1 MKNSITNKIMLFFLV
16 IIFFVIF
23 SIVIYSNSVLNN
35 VVEYLIDNEIKDT
48 TKSINLYLH
57 QYFRFNKMEFNK
69 ISFASKSSAISRD
82 LTYRLD
88 KTVYIYNDMGGLLY
102 PRTEKYKQLKITKD
116 MENALNGE
124 LSYTIEYKDDK
135 ALVYVSYPIFREDK
149 LIGMIRF
156 ANDYTPLFNK
166 TKLFINKTLIFSV
179 MIFAVSMI
187 IAYIISKQIT
197 SPIKNLAN
205 KTKEVTDGNF
215 DVKIYI
221 SSSDE
226 LGMLASDFN
235 NMIETI
241 NTQIKTIENDRDNL
255 RELSEKQKKFFD
267 NVTHE
272 LKTPMTTII
281 GYSEIIK
288 DNQFT
293 DEEFFNKGI
302 NRIISEA
309 NRLNRMIVQLLD
321 ISKNSNKN
329 FDYELKKIDLS
340 KIIVSMCED
349 MTHKAKK
356 YNMSI
361 NINVGK
367 NIKIIANEDKIKEI
381 IINLLDNAIK
391 YGKVN
396 SDIFVNA
403 HIEGKFANISVIDS
417 GEGIEEKELENILS
431 PFYRVSKSETR
442 ELGSTGLGLA
452 IVKSIVDSY
461 NGKIDIKSEVN
472 KGTEVSIKLPT
483 IS

>member
-1 MKNSITNKIMLFFLV
+1 
-16 IIFFVIF
+16 
-23 SIVIYSNSVLNN
+23 
-35 VVEYLIDNEIKDT
+35 
-48 TKSINLYLH
+48 
-57 QYFRFNKMEFNK
+57 
-69 ISFASKSSAISRD
+69 
-82 LTYRLD
+82 
-88 KTVYIYNDMGGLLY
+88 
-102 PRTEKYKQLKITKD
+102 
-116 MENALNGE
+116 
-124 LSYTIEYKDDK
+124 
-135 ALVYVSYPIFREDK
+135 
-149 LIGMIRF
+149 
-156 ANDYTPLFNK
+156 
-166 TKLFINKTLIFSV
+166 
-179 MIFAVSMI
+179 
-187 IAYIISKQIT
+187 
-197 SPIKNLAN
+197 
-205 KTKEVTDGNF
+205 
-215 DVKIYI
+215 
-221 SSSDE
+221 
-226 LGMLASDFN
+226 
-235 NMIETI
+235 
-241 NTQIKTIENDRDNL
+241 
-255 RELSEKQKKFFD
+255 
-267 NVTHE
+267 
-272 LKTPMTTII
+272 MTTII

>member
-88 KTVYIYNDMGGLLY
+88 KTVYIYNDIGELIY

-124 LSYTIEYKDDK
+124 LSYTIEYKDNK

-215 DVKIYI
+215 DVKIDI

-241 NTQIKTIENDRDNL
+241 NTQIKTIESDRDNL

-340 KIIVSMCED
+340 KIIISMCED

-361 NINVGK
+361 TINVGK

-403 HIEGKFANISVIDS
+403 YIEGKFANISVIDS

>member
-1 MKNSITNKIMLFFLV
+1 MLFFLV

>member
-88 KTVYIYNDMGGLLY
+88 KTVYIYNDMGELIY
-102 PRTEKYKQLKITKD
+102 PRTEKYKQLKRTKD

-215 DVKIYI
+215 DVKIDI

-302 NRIISEA
+302 NRIISES

-340 KIIVSMCED
+340 KIIISMCED

-361 NINVGK
+361 KINVGK

-403 HIEGKFANISVIDS
+403 YIEGKFANISVIDS

>member
-1 MKNSITNKIMLFFLV
+1 MLFFLV

-23 SIVIYSNSVLNN
+23 SIVIYSKSVLNN
-35 VVEYLIDNEIKDT
+35 IVEYLINNEIKDT

-82 LTYRLD
+82 LSYRLD
-88 KTVYIYNDMGGLLY
+88 KTVYIYNDNGVIIY
-102 PRTEKYKQLKITKD
+102 PRTEKYKQLKLTKD
-116 MENALNGE
+116 MENALSGE

-135 ALVYVSYPIFREDK
+135 ALVYVSYPIFKENN
-149 LIGMIRF
+149 LMGIIRF
-156 ANDYTPLFNK
+156 VNDYTPLFNK
-166 TKLFINKTLIFSV
+166 TKLFINKILLFSI
-179 MIFAVSMI
+179 MIFATSII
-187 IAYIISKQIT
+187 IAYVISKQIT
-197 SPIKNLAN
+197 FPIKKLAN
-205 KTKEVTDGNF
+205 KTKDIKNGDFN
-215 DVKIYI
+215 VKIDI
-221 SSSDE
+221 NSNDE

-235 NMIETI
+235 NMLKTI
-241 NTQIKTIENDRDNL
+241 NTQIRTIENDRDNL
-255 RELSEKQKKFFD
+255 KELSERQKKFFD

-288 DNQFT
+288 DNQFS

-321 ISKNSNKN
+321 ISKNSNKE

-340 KIIVSMCED
+340 KIIINMCED

-361 NINVGK
+361 KVNVED

-381 IINLLDNAIK
+381 IINLLDNSIK

-396 SDIFVNA
+396 SNIFVNVYT
-403 HIEGKFANISVIDS
+403 ENKFANILVVDS
-417 GEGIEEKELENILS
+417 GEGIEAKELGNILS

-452 IVKSIVDSY
+452 IVKSIVDGY

-472 KGTEVSIKLPT
+472 KGTKVSIKLPT

>member
-1 MKNSITNKIMLFFLV
+1 MLFFLV

-23 SIVIYSNSVLNN
+23 SIVVYSKSVLNN
-35 VVEYLIDNEIKDT
+35 IVEYLIDNEIKDT
-48 TKSINLYLH
+48 TKSINLYLN

-69 ISFASKSSAISRD
+69 ISFAAKGSAISRD

-88 KTVYIYNDMGGLLY
+88 KTVYIYSDNGNVIY
-102 PRTEKYKQLKITKD
+102 PRTERYKQLKETKD
-116 MENALNGE
+116 MENALNKE
-124 LSYTIEYKDDK
+124 LSYTIEYQDEK
-135 ALVYVSYPIFREDK
+135 ALVYVSYPILNKDK
-149 LIGMIRF
+149 LIGIIRF
-156 ANDYTPLFNK
+156 TIDYTPLFNK
-166 TKLFINKTLIFSV
+166 TKLFISQILIFSIMV
-179 MIFAVSMI
+179 FAISII

-197 SPIKNLAN
+197 SPIKKLASKTREVKCGNLN
-205 KTKEVTDGNF
+205 
-215 DVKIYI
+215 VKIDI
-221 SSSDE
+221 NSSDE
-226 LGMLASDFN
+226 LGILATDFN
-235 NMIETI
+235 SMIETI
-241 NTQIKTIENDRDNL
+241 NSQIKTIKNDRDNL
-255 RELSEKQKKFFD
+255 KELSEKQKNFFD

-321 ISKNSNKN
+321 ISKNSNKE

-340 KIIVSMCED
+340 KIIINMCED
-349 MTHKAKK
+349 MMHKAKK
-356 YNMSI
+356 YNM
-361 NINVGK
+361 NIKLDIEK
-367 NIKIIANEDKIKEI
+367 NIKIIANEDKIKEV
-381 IINLLDNAIK
+381 IINLLDNSIK

-396 SDIFVNA
+396 SDITVNVYT
-403 HIEGKFANISVIDS
+403 ENKFAHLVVIDS
-417 GEGIEEKELENILS
+417 GEGIEENELGNILS
-431 PFYRVSKSETR
+431 PFYRVSKSDTR

-452 IVKSIVDSY
+452 IVKSIVDGY

-483 IS
+483 IN

>member
-1 MKNSITNKIMLFFLV
+1 MKNSITNKIMMFFLV

-23 SIVIYSNSVLNN
+23 SIVIYSNSLLNN

-57 QYFRFNKMEFNK
+57 QYFEFNKMEFNK
-69 ISFASKSSAISRD
+69 VAFASKSGAISRD

-88 KTVYIYNDMGGLLY
+88 KTVYIYNDIGALIY
-102 PRTEKYKQLKITKD
+102 PRTEKYKQLKRTKD
-116 MENALNGE
+116 MENALNGD
-124 LSYTIEYKDDK
+124 LSYTIEYIDNK
-135 ALVYVSYPIFREDK
+135 ALVYVSYPIFRDNK
-149 LIGMIRF
+149 LVGMIRF
-156 ANDYTPLFNK
+156 ENDYTKLFNK
-166 TKLFINKTLIFSV
+166 TKSFINKTLIFSV
-179 MIFAVSMI
+179 MIFAISMI

-197 SPIKNLAN
+197 SPIKSLAN

-215 DVKIYI
+215 DVEIDIK
-221 SSSDE
+221 SNDE
-226 LGMLASDFN
+226 LGILASDFN

-241 NTQIKTIENDRDNL
+241 NNQIKTIESDRDNL

-288 DNQFT
+288 DNQFS

-321 ISKNSNKN
+321 ISKNTNKD

-340 KIIVSMCED
+340 KIIVNMCED

-356 YNMSI
+356 YNMNI
-361 NINVGK
+361 NINVDK

-381 IINLLDNAIK
+381 IINLVDNAIK

-396 SDIFVNA
+396 SDICVNA
-403 HIEGKFANISVIDS
+403 HVEGKYANISVIDF
-417 GEGIEEKELENILS
+417 GDGIEKEELENILS

-461 NGKIDIKSEVN
+461 NGKINIKSEVN
-472 KGTEVSIKLPT
+472 KGTKVSIKLPT